1 MGIFLSLRNVR
12 PNLNIKKDAFAFVE
26 EKLKIVIIVP
36 GAESSISSV

>member
-1 MGIFLSLRNVR
+1 MGIFLSLRNGR
-12 PNLNIKKDAFAFVE
+12 PNLNIENDAFESVE

>member
-1 MGIFLSLRNVR
+1 MGIFLSSKNVR
-12 PNLNIKKDAFAFVE
+12 PNLNIKNYAFEFVE